1 LEKKNNIYLIGF
13 MGAGKTTVAK
23 ILSKRLNFDFVDL
36 DLDIE
41 KEQGISIS
49 EMFEKHGEKYFRD
62 VETDS
67 LRKISE
73 KSNQIISTGGG
84 IVIKDENW
92 QIMRNRGVSVYLKS
106 SIETLFNRV
115 KHKSTRP
122 LLNVENPFEKAKELF
137 SSRESLYEKSDII
150 LDREGIEPGDV
161 AMAIVREMEK

>member
-1 LEKKNNIYLIGF
+1 LEKINNIYLIGF
-13 MGAGKTTVAK
+13 MGAGKTTIGK
-23 ILSKRLNFDFVDL
+23 FLSRKLNYNFVDL
-36 DLDIE
+36 DLHIE

-62 VETDS
+62 AETES
-67 LRKISE
+67 LRKFSE

-106 SIETLFNRV
+106 SIKTLFNRV

-150 LDREGIEPGDV
+150 IDREGLEPGDV
-161 AMAIVREMEK
+161 ADAIVRELEI

>member
-1 LEKKNNIYLIGF
+1 
-13 MGAGKTTVAK
+13 MGAGKTTIGK
-23 ILSKRLNFDFVDL
+23 ILSRKLNYDFVDL
-36 DLDIE
+36 DLHIE

-62 VETDS
+62 VETES

-92 QIMRNRGVSVYLKS
+92 DIMRNSGVSVYLKA

-150 LDREGIEPGDV
+150 LDREGLEPGDV
-161 AMAIVREMEK
+161 AMAIVREIAK

>member
-1 LEKKNNIYLIGF
+1 
-13 MGAGKTTVAK
+13 MGAGKTTIGK
-23 ILSKRLNFDFVDL
+23 ILSQKLNYNFVDL

-41 KEQGISIS
+41 KEQVISIS

-62 VETDS
+62 VETES

-92 QIMRNRGVSVYLKS
+92 EIMRNSGVSVYLKA

-137 SSRESLYEKSDII
+137 AARESLYEKSDIV

-161 AMAIVREMEK
+161 AMAIVRELAK

>member
-1 LEKKNNIYLIGF
+1 
-13 MGAGKTTVAK
+13 MGAGKTTIGK
-23 ILSKRLNFDFVDL
+23 ILSQKLNYNFVDL
-36 DLDIE
+36 DLHIE
-41 KEQGISIS
+41 KKQGINIS

-62 VETDS
+62 VETES

-92 QIMRNRGVSVYLKS
+92 EIMRNSGVSVYLKA

-137 SSRESLYEKSDII
+137 TARESLYEKSDVI

-161 AMAIVREMEK
+161 AMAIIRELAK

>member
-1 LEKKNNIYLIGF
+1 
-13 MGAGKTTVAK
+13 MGAGKTTIGK
-23 ILSKRLNFDFVDL
+23 ILSQKLNYNFVDL
-36 DLDIE
+36 DLHIE
-41 KEQGISIS
+41 KKQGISIS

-62 VETDS
+62 VETES

-92 QIMRNRGVSVYLKS
+92 EIMRNNGVSVYLKA

-122 LLNVENPFEKAKELF
+122 LLNVENPFEKVKEIF

-150 LDREGIEPGDV
+150 LNREGIETGDV
-161 AMAIVREMEK
+161 AMAIVRELAK

>member
-1 LEKKNNIYLIGF
+1 
-13 MGAGKTTVAK
+13 MGAGKTTIGK
-23 ILSKRLNFDFVDL
+23 FLSRKLNYNFVDL
-36 DLDIE
+36 DLHIE

-62 VETDS
+62 AETES
-67 LRKISE
+67 LRKFSE

-106 SIETLFNRV
+106 SIKTLFNRV

-150 LDREGIEPGDV
+150 IDREGLEPGDV
-161 AMAIVREMEK
+161 ADAIVRELDI

>member
-1 LEKKNNIYLIGF
+1 

-23 ILSKRLNFDFVDL
+23 ILSKRLNCEFVDL
-36 DLDIE
+36 DLYIE

-62 VETDS
+62 VETEG

-84 IVIKDENW
+84 IVIRDQNW
-92 QIMRNRGVSVYLKS
+92 EIMKKSGTTVYLKA

-137 SSRESLYEKSDII
+137 TARESLYEKSDII
-150 LDREGIEPGDV
+150 LDREGLEPGDV
-161 AMAIVREMEK
+161 AMAIIRELEK

>member
-1 LEKKNNIYLIGF
+1 MEKKNNIYLIGF
-13 MGAGKTTVAK
+13 MGAGKTTIGK
-23 ILSKRLNFDFVDL
+23 FLSQKLNYNFVDL
-36 DLDIE
+36 DLHIE

-62 VETDS
+62 AETES
-67 LRKISE
+67 LRKFSE

-106 SIETLFNRV
+106 SIKTLFNRV

-150 LDREGIEPGDV
+150 IDREGLEPGDV
-161 AMAIVREMEK
+161 ADAIVRELDI

>member
-1 LEKKNNIYLIGF
+1 
-13 MGAGKTTVAK
+13 MGAGKTTIGK
-23 ILSKRLNFDFVDL
+23 ILSQKLNYNFVDL
-36 DLDIE
+36 DLHIE

-62 VETDS
+62 VETES

-92 QIMRNRGVSVYLKS
+92 EIMRNSGVSVYLKA

-122 LLNVENPFEKAKELF
+122 LLNVENPFEKAKKLF
-137 SSRESLYEKSDII
+137 TARESLYEKSDII

>member
-1 LEKKNNIYLIGF
+1 
-13 MGAGKTTVAK
+13 MGAGKTTIGK
-23 ILSKRLNFDFVDL
+23 ILSQKLNYNFVDL
-36 DLDIE
+36 DLHIE
-41 KEQGISIS
+41 KEQGIGIS

-62 VETDS
+62 AETES
-67 LRKISE
+67 LRKFSE

-106 SIETLFNRV
+106 SIKTLFNRV

-150 LDREGIEPGDV
+150 IDREGLEPGDV
-161 AMAIVREMEK
+161 ADAIVRELDI

>member
-1 LEKKNNIYLIGF
+1 

-23 ILSKRLNFDFVDL
+23 ILSKRLNYNFVDL

-41 KEQGISIS
+41 KEQRISIS

-73 KSNQIISTGGG
+73 RSNQIISTGGG

-92 QIMRNRGVSVYLKS
+92 EIMKSTGVTIYLKA
-106 SIETLFNRV
+106 SIEMLFDRV
-115 KHKSTRP
+115 KHKTTRP

-137 SSRESLYEKSDII
+137 NARESLYENSDIV
-150 LDREGIEPGDV
+150 LDREGLEPGDV
-161 AMAIVREMEK
+161 AVAIIKEIRK

>member
-1 LEKKNNIYLIGF
+1 

-23 ILSKRLNFDFVDL
+23 ILSKRLNCEFVDL
-36 DLDIE
+36 DLYIE

-62 VETDS
+62 VETEC

-84 IVIKDENW
+84 IVIRDQNW
-92 QIMRNRGVSVYLKS
+92 EIMKKSGTTVYLKA

-115 KHKSTRP
+115 KHKTTRP
-122 LLNVENPFEKAKELF
+122 LLNVKNPFEKAKELF
-137 SSRESLYEKSDII
+137 LSRESLYEKSEII
-150 LDREGIEPGDV
+150 LDREGLEPGDV
-161 AMAIVREMEK
+161 AMAIVRELRKL

>member
-1 LEKKNNIYLIGF
+1 
-13 MGAGKTTVAK
+13 MGAGKTTIGK
-23 ILSKRLNFDFVDL
+23 ILSQKLNYNFVDL
-36 DLDIE
+36 DFDIE

-62 VETDS
+62 AETES
-67 LRKISE
+67 LRKFSE

-106 SIETLFNRV
+106 SIKTLFNRV

-150 LDREGIEPGDV
+150 IDREGLEPGDV
-161 AMAIVREMEK
+161 ADAIVRELDI

>member
-1 LEKKNNIYLIGF
+1 
-13 MGAGKTTVAK
+13 MGAGKTTIGK
-23 ILSKRLNFDFVDL
+23 FLSRKLNYNFVDL
-36 DLDIE
+36 DLHIE
-41 KEQGISIS
+41 KEQGIGIS

-62 VETDS
+62 AETES
-67 LRKISE
+67 LRKFSE

-106 SIETLFNRV
+106 SIKTLYNRV

-150 LDREGIEPGDV
+150 IDREGLEPGDV
-161 AMAIVREMEK
+161 AMAIVRELDI

>member
-1 LEKKNNIYLIGF
+1 
-13 MGAGKTTVAK
+13 MGAGKTTIGK
-23 ILSKRLNFDFVDL
+23 ILSQKLNYNFVDL
-36 DLDIE
+36 DLHIE

-62 VETDS
+62 AETES
-67 LRKISE
+67 LRKFSE

-106 SIETLFNRV
+106 SIKTLFNRV

-150 LDREGIEPGDV
+150 IDREGLEPGDV
-161 AMAIVREMEK
+161 AMAIVRELDI

>member
-13 MGAGKTTVAK
+13 MGAGKTTIGK
-23 ILSKRLNFDFVDL
+23 FLSQKLNYNFVDL
-36 DLDIE
+36 DLHIE

-62 VETDS
+62 AETES
-67 LRKISE
+67 LRKFSE

-106 SIETLFNRV
+106 SIKTLFNRV

-150 LDREGIEPGDV
+150 IDREGLEPGDV
-161 AMAIVREMEK
+161 ADAIVRELDI

>member
-1 LEKKNNIYLIGF
+1 

-23 ILSKRLNFDFVDL
+23 ILSKRLNYNFVDL

-41 KEQGISIS
+41 KEQRISIS

-73 KSNQIISTGGG
+73 RSNQIISTGGG

-92 QIMRNRGVSVYLKS
+92 EIMRNSGVSVYLKA

-122 LLNVENPFEKAKELF
+122 LINVENPFEKARELF
-137 SSRESLYEKSDII
+137 NARESLYEKSDII
-150 LDREGIEPGDV
+150 LDREGLEPGDV
-161 AMAIVREMEK
+161 AEAIVRELSK

>member
-13 MGAGKTTVAK
+13 MGAGKTTIGK
-23 ILSKRLNFDFVDL
+23 ILSQKLNYNFVDL

-41 KEQGISIS
+41 KEQVISIS

-62 VETDS
+62 VETES

-92 QIMRNRGVSVYLKS
+92 EIMRNSGVSVYLKA

-137 SSRESLYEKSDII
+137 AARESLYEKSDIV

-161 AMAIVREMEK
+161 AMAIVRELAK

>member
-1 LEKKNNIYLIGF
+1 MVNS
-13 MGAGKTTVAK
+13 VAPANASSGSF
-23 ILSKRLNFDFVDL
+23 LSKRLNCEFVDL
-36 DLDIE
+36 DLYIE

-62 VETDS
+62 VETEG

-84 IVIKDENW
+84 IVIRDQNW
-92 QIMRNRGVSVYLKS
+92 EIMKKSGTTVYLKA

-137 SSRESLYEKSDII
+137 LSRESLYEKSEII
-150 LDREGIEPGDV
+150 LDREGLEPGDV
-161 AMAIVREMEK
+161 AMAMVRELRKL

>member
-1 LEKKNNIYLIGF
+1 
-13 MGAGKTTVAK
+13 MGAGKTTIGK
-23 ILSKRLNFDFVDL
+23 ILSQKLNYNFVDL
-36 DLDIE
+36 DLHIE

-62 VETDS
+62 VETES
-67 LRKISE
+67 LTKISE

-92 QIMRNRGVSVYLKS
+92 EIMRNNGVSVYLKA

-137 SSRESLYEKSDII
+137 LSRESLYEKSEII
-150 LDREGIEPGDV
+150 LDREGLEPGDV
-161 AMAIVREMEK
+161 AEAIVREMAK

>member
-1 LEKKNNIYLIGF
+1 
-13 MGAGKTTVAK
+13 MGAGKTTIGK
-23 ILSKRLNFDFVDL
+23 ILSRKLNYNFVDL
-36 DLDIE
+36 DLHIE

-62 VETDS
+62 VETES

-92 QIMRNRGVSVYLKS
+92 EIMRNNGVSVYLKA

-137 SSRESLYEKSDII
+137 TARESLYEKSDIV
-150 LDREGIEPGDV
+150 LDREGIEPEDV
-161 AMAIVREMEK
+161 AMAIVRELAK